1 MLENFILYFYLLK
14 QTYLYFFFI
23 FLFEHTNKKKKIQ
36 TDGKNKNK
44 IIGSRLLGFFR
55 RCEKKPLAHFQRS
68 CPK

>member
-14 QTYLYFFFI
+14 QTCLYFLYI
-23 FLFEHTNKKKKIQ
+23 FLFEHSNKKKIQ
-36 TDGKNKNK
+36 TDGKKKKK